1 MIGGIPCSG
10 KSTLMRS
17 IIESLGS
24 HEDCEP
30 MKLFPCQKHDD
41 ILVVGRYPIGET
53 FGGTDRISYG
63 AISKFRD
70 FIEQEKPKYKHI
82 LVEGDRF
89 FRATDIEWLVSEH
102 DVKVYILKVSPEVEK
117 QRHISRGD
125 EQSEKWLQTRRTLI
139 NNLQTNFMIVDELN
153 IRQTDDSQTLNK
165 VRQEILGLITVDRN
179 EEDI

>member
-1 MIGGIPCSG
+1 MIIMIGGIPCSG
-10 KSTLMRS
+10 KSTLMKNL
-17 IIESLGS
+17 IKEMGS
-24 HEDCEP
+24 HENVEP
-30 MKLFPCQKHDD
+30 MKLFPCQKHLD

-89 FRATDIEWLVSEH
+89 FRASDIEWLLSEH
-102 DVKVYILKVSPEVEK
+102 DTKVYILKVSSDVEK
-117 QRHISRGD
+117 QRHIKRGD

-139 NNLQTNFMIVDELN
+139 NNLQTNFLIMNELN
-153 IRQTDDSQTLNK
+153 IRQTDTTDSLDSVKN
-165 VRQEILGLITVDRN
+165 EIMEI
-179 EEDI
+179 IQ